1 MFAAKIK
8 TGQLAL
14 QAVEERHS
22 LDQEQ
27 KSNIIVLKKFFL
39 QLKLLNPFKYKFI
52 TNFQNKIK
60 KTLKVSSGLRKN
72 DINRMSKKSNT
83 WYNLFYNNHEFKQ
96 KRKKRECEICVSLA
110 ISMEN

>member
-1 MFAAKIK
+1 MFLEYIPYHDMFAAKIK

-27 KSNIIVLKKFFL
+27 KSKIIVLKKFFL

-60 KTLKVSSGLRKN
+60 
-72 DINRMSKKSNT
+72 NT
-83 WYNLFYNNHEFKQ
+83 
-96 KRKKRECEICVSLA
+96 
-110 ISMEN
+110 